1 MYPISIIANTKGSTR
16 VKPWVKWLI
25 IIVSIPFDLAL
36 IFGLYVYF
44 TVNGKLEKNYSSVA
58 PVVAIDAEVKTA
70 DVKLGERIA
79 TVRNG
84 CVDCHGANL
93 GGNKVMDNGAMGKI
107 YGANITPAK
116 LKNWSDGEIARA
128 IRHGVGQKG
137 QPLVLMP
144 AHEYQNLSKSDLAAL
159 IAYIRSVPP
168 VNQDSVPVA
177 LGPISK
183 ILIALEKAPSF
194 IPAQIIAHENLAF
207 PNKPKEAVT
216 PEFGQYL
223 AKSSCAGCHGSTMA
237 GGPIPGGD
245 PSWPPAADLTPKA
258 LGTWNEA
265 GFIKTMR
272 EGVNPQGKK
281 LGLPMPIAMTSKMS
295 DLELKAM
302 WAYLKT
308 VK

>member
-1 MYPISIIANTKGSTR
+1 M
-16 VKPWVKWLI
+16 KPWVKWLI
-25 IIVSIPFDLAL
+25 ITVSIPFDLAL
-36 IFGLYVYF
+36 IFVLYVYF
-44 TVNGKLEKNYSSVA
+44 TVNSKLEKNYSAVA
-58 PVVAIDAEVKTA
+58 PAVAIEAEVKTA

-84 CVDCHGANL
+84 CVDCHGSNL

-116 LKNWSDGEIARA
+116 LKNWTDGEIARA

-144 AHEYQNLSKSDLAAL
+144 AHEYQHLSKSDVAAL
-159 IAYIRSVPP
+159 VAYIRSVAP

-183 ILIALEKAPSF
+183 MLIALEKAPSF
-194 IPAQIIAHENLAF
+194 IPAQLISHENLAF
-207 PNKPKEAVT
+207 PEKPKEAVT

-223 AKSSCAGCHGSTMA
+223 VKTACAGCHGSTLV

-245 PSWPPAADLTPKA
+245 PSWPPAANLTQQGLGSWDEASFVKA
-258 LGTWNEA
+258 
-265 GFIKTMR
+265 MR
-272 EGVNPQGKK
+272 TGQNPQGKK
-281 LGLPMPIAMTSKMS
+281 IGAPMPLAMTAKMS
-295 DLELKAM
+295 DMELKAM